1 MARFTKQVLFL
12 LLLFTSTACNT
23 DPYVDDGDK
32 RANLLGFRIDDAK
45 YIQDIDYSL
54 LLVRDYHAWAGLNP
68 TKDSLVIKA
77 EMITVQHVPYDYNIG
92 DLFLKIPLMDIP
104 FGLPAGEFKP
114 DGDCIITFAAS
125 ESGQRKA
132 YYSVPRSVSFAYTFL
147 GENRVKGTF
156 SMTTPLINRDAT
168 SSALVQIEDGVF
180 NLQIQEDYY
189 ASFKQSLHRS
199 KNSKSFFPG
208 TEPE

>member
-12 LLLFTSTACNT
+12 LLLFTSTACNI
-23 DPYVDDGDK
+23 DPYVDDGNK
-32 RANLLGFRIDDAK
+32 NANLLGFRINGAE
-45 YIQDIDYSL
+45 YRQGIGQNLFHTS
-54 LLVRDYHAWAGLNP
+54 YHVTAGLNP
-68 TKDSLVIKA
+68 AKDSLIIKSS
-77 EMITVQHVPYDYNIG
+77 IIRTGGILHDYYIDG
-92 DLFLKIPLMDIP
+92 LFLKIPLMDIP

-125 ESGQRKA
+125 ESGQWKN
-132 YYSVPRSVSFAYTFL
+132 YYSFPRSVSFAYTFL

-189 ASFKQSLHRS
+189 ASFKQSLQRS